1 MSVWGPLE
9 FGRGWQRIR
18 TAVEAAMK
26 ADYTDQVVRPA
37 LGEWV
42 DESMATTRGP
52 SVLLLFILQPFQ
64 KQLLRRGRLCD
75 HLCISK
81 NQDQV
86 LFIQRDIITGT
97 SAFFAVV

>member
-42 DESMATTRGP
+42 DVDAITDDMAEWLADSRNVARSG
-52 SVLLLFILQPFQ
+52 V
-64 KQLLRRGRLCD
+64 
-75 HLCISK
+75 
-81 NQDQV
+81 
-86 LFIQRDIITGT
+86 
-97 SAFFAVV
+97 

>member
-1 MSVWGPLE
+1 MPSTLPLTSTTMA
-9 FGRGWQRIR
+9 F
-18 TAVEAAMK
+18 VE
-26 ADYTDQVVRPA
+26 V
-37 LGEWV
+37 V

-64 KQLLRRGRLCD
+64 KQLLRRSCLCD

-86 LFIQRDIITGT
+86 LFIQRDIITGIR
-97 SAFFAVV
+97 AFFAVV

>member
-42 DESMATTRGP
+42 DESMATTRGS
-52 SVLLLFILQPFQ
+52 SVLLLFIFSL
-64 KQLLRRGRLCD
+64 
-75 HLCISK
+75 SK
-81 NQDQV
+81 NNFYDEAV
-86 LFIQRDIITGT
+86 FVITLV
-97 SAFFAVV
+97 S

>member
-1 MSVWGPLE
+1 MCSRLCAMSVWGPLE

-42 DESMATTRGP
+42 DESMATTRGS
-52 SVLLLFILQPFQ
+52 SVLLLFIFSL
-64 KQLLRRGRLCD
+64 
-75 HLCISK
+75 SK
-81 NQDQV
+81 NNFYDEAV
-86 LFIQRDIITGT
+86 FVITLV
-97 SAFFAVV
+97 S

>member
-26 ADYTDQVVRPA
+26 ADYTDQVLRPA

-42 DESMATTRGP
+42 DESMATTRGS
-52 SVLLLFILQPFQ
+52 SVLLLFIFSL
-64 KQLLRRGRLCD
+64 
-75 HLCISK
+75 SK
-81 NQDQV
+81 NNFYDEAV
-86 LFIQRDIITGT
+86 FVITLV
-97 SAFFAVV
+97 S

>member
-42 DESMATTRGP
+42 DESMATTRGS
-52 SVLLLFILQPFQ
+52 SVLLLFIFQPFQ
-64 KQLLRRGRLCD
+64 KQLLWRSRLCN
-75 HLCISK
+75 HPCI
-81 NQDQV
+81 
-86 LFIQRDIITGT
+86 L
-97 SAFFAVV
+97 